1 MYSLI
6 IVIPCYNEKNI
17 FNLVKKLKKYPL
29 IIVDDGSIVN
39 IKKKII
45 QNNKIQ
51 IIRNKINKGYEYSLI
66 KGLKKAVK
74 NRYKYILTMDADGE
88 HLESNIDKS
97 YNFAEKNKIDLL
109 IGARSR
115 LNRFSE
121 EILSLLF
128 SIKYNIKDPI
138 SGFKIYKTQEL
149 DKIINKIEFKYD
161 FLIDITK
168 IFIKKNLNVKNYNIK
183 SSKKAKPSKHSN
195 ISSQLRIFYQLKY
208 LF

>member
-29 IIVDDGSIVN
+29 IIVDDGSKDN

-74 NRYKYILTMDADGE
+74 NRYKYIFPPYCG
-88 HLESNIDKS
+88 
-97 YNFAEKNKIDLL
+97 
-109 IGARSR
+109 
-115 LNRFSE
+115 
-121 EILSLLF
+121 
-128 SIKYNIKDPI
+128 
-138 SGFKIYKTQEL
+138 
-149 DKIINKIEFKYD
+149 
-161 FLIDITK
+161 
-168 IFIKKNLNVKNYNIK
+168 
-183 SSKKAKPSKHSN
+183 
-195 ISSQLRIFYQLKY
+195 
-208 LF
+208 

>member
-29 IIVDDGSIVN
+29 IIVDDGSKDN

-115 LNRFSE
+115 LDSNVHQGG
-121 EILSLLF
+121 LDLL
-128 SIKYNIKDPI
+128 IKVN
-138 SGFKIYKTQEL
+138 
-149 DKIINKIEFKYD
+149 
-161 FLIDITK
+161 
-168 IFIKKNLNVKNYNIK
+168 
-183 SSKKAKPSKHSN
+183 
-195 ISSQLRIFYQLKY
+195 
-208 LF
+208 